1 MIAQT
6 ENSVTLVEAAT
17 QELLDWAAAITES
30 DQTYFEK
37 AKALATRLGSH
48 YRHEDGLTE
57 IGFWTPELT
66 GEPLEMMDVRLEVL
80 TPLDPIDWRSGS
92 SQVVRF
98 QRDRVSLKPQGEY
111 LWGVVSGMRPGNRD
125 QAGSFYWLRYLD
137 AQNRPQ
143 TIWDVVARSLPFGI
157 FAPAEL
163 YDTDSLQRQRADLE
177 YLAAAGSNQA
187 ESQSLPRQA
196 PPSNILQIYLGTASE
211 EGTVE
216 GLNQIYQ
223 QIATKLQNQ
232 QELTAAETNFVGY
245 DAVQLLPVEPTIEYG
260 SERNQGENSE
270 QEEID
275 SEFFCFVSPSQE
287 DLPPL
292 ENEDGSIPFLDIA
305 TVQLQRP
312 NTQNWGFDVPILGG
326 SAVNPAFLGSLRPD
340 EMVDL
345 IATLHNFP
353 TGPIQ
358 VLFDVVFSHA
368 DDQAELCLNRQFL
381 KGGNPYGQELNH
393 QLPTVRAIFQEIL
406 RRKVNF
412 GIDGIR
418 LDRAHEYRFFNP
430 LSGRMEQDDAFLL
443 EMSDVVQ
450 EVNGY
455 RRHLCTIFED
465 ARPWP
470 EEGWEKVATYWDLIE
485 QKPGSYQWSPLIF
498 ASNAPMLYSFWQDYE
513 KRIDEVMSHGDR
525 WVIGC
530 GNHDTL
536 RRAHQIDPE
545 IRTDIDWH
553 LGDTLRSV
561 FLNSYDNPAVHTWL
575 YGFSP
580 GLPMDFLH
588 ATMRAPWMFFRNTDR
603 RYGVLV
609 VSEEVGFLY
618 WHLTPQLYEEE
629 RAFRR
634 VKSLGF
640 TDLDDLRNFCLGLRR
655 GVLER
660 EYDLNQIVSACGPCL
675 DPESNDCDLPSLGTL
690 QEGSAIDFV
699 RQLDSDRLKDFA
711 RKFLEDAYEFCN
723 VWRYT
728 NQLDARRTRF
738 KWQLRQFRQQH
749 SWLHR
754 NLNPRDRFH
763 RVSDSQR
770 IVFYGKRQN
779 PDNPQEQIVMLAHI
793 LGKPMM
799 VSLGD
804 WLQLDLSEWQSAIVS
819 PSLAEDDR
827 LKDLRYLE
835 LRNSEA
841 LVLKVK

>member
-30 DQTYFEK
+30 DRTYFQK

-66 GEPLEMMDVRLEVL
+66 GETLEMMEVRLEVL
-80 TPLDPIDWRSGS
+80 TPLDPIDWRSSS
-92 SQVVRF
+92 SQYVRF
-98 QRDRVSLKPQGEY
+98 QRDLVALKPQGEY
-111 LWGVVSGMRPGNRD
+111 LWGVISGMRPGHRE

-143 TIWDVVARSLPFGI
+143 TVRDVVAKSLPFGI
-157 FAPAEL
+157 FAPAEV
-163 YDTDSLQRQRADLE
+163 YDTDSLDKNRADLD
-177 YLAAAGSNQA
+177 YLAASGSTEK
-187 ESQSLPRQA
+187 ESASLPRPH
-196 PPSNILQIYLGTASE
+196 PPANILQIYLGTASE
-211 EGTVE
+211 AGTVE

-223 QIATKLQNQ
+223 QITDKLQNQ
-232 QELTAAETNFVGY
+232 QELTPAETNFIAY

-260 SERNQGENSE
+260 SDRNQDENSE
-270 QEEID
+270 EHEVD
-275 SEFFCFVSPSQE
+275 SEFFTF
-287 DLPPL
+287 LPPSD
-292 ENEDGSIPFLDIA
+292 EDIASSEDIELLDMA

-326 SAVNPAFLGSLRPD
+326 STVNPALLGSLRPD

-358 VLFDVVFSHA
+358 VIFDVVFSHA

-381 KGGNPYGQELNH
+381 KGGNSYGQELNH

-418 LDRAHEYRFFNP
+418 LDRAHEYQFFNP
-430 LSGRMEQDDAFLL
+430 LSGRIEQDDAFLL

-450 EVNGY
+450 DINGY
-455 RRHLCTIFED
+455 RRQLCTIFED

-470 EEGWEKVATYWDLIE
+470 EQGWEQVATYRDLIE

-498 ASNAPMLYSFWQDYE
+498 ANNAPMLYSFWENYE
-513 KRIDEVMSHGDR
+513 KRIDEVISHGER

-545 IRTDIDWH
+545 IDTDIDWH
-553 LGDTLRSV
+553 LGNTLRSV
-561 FLNSYDNPAVHTWL
+561 LRNAYDNQAVNTWL
-575 YGFSP
+575 YGFCP

-618 WHLTPQLYEEE
+618 WQVTPALYGEAK
-629 RAFRR
+629 AFPR

-640 TDLDDLRNFCLGLRR
+640 AQLDELRKFCMALRH

-660 EYDLNQIVSACGPCL
+660 EYDLSEIVAACQKGL
-675 DPESNDCDLPSLGTL
+675 DPQNWDCDFPSLGPL
-690 QEGSAIDFV
+690 QDERTIAFV
-699 RQLDSDRLKDFA
+699 RDLNSDRLKEFA
-711 RKFLEDAYEFCN
+711 RNFLEDAYEFCN
-723 VWRYT
+723 VWRYSDELEEKQT
-728 NQLDARRTRF
+728 QFNL
-738 KWQLRQFRQQH
+738 QLRQFRKQRP
-749 SWLHR
+749 WLHY
-754 NLNPRDRFH
+754 NLTTRDRFH
-763 RVSDSQR
+763 KVSDGRR
-770 IVFYGKRQN
+770 ILFYGKRHN
-779 PDNPQEQIVMLAHI
+779 PDNPQEQIVMLSHMW
-793 LGKPMM
+793 GEPMM

-804 WLQLDLSEWQSAIVS
+804 WLQLDLSEWQCAIAS
-819 PSLAEDDR
+819 PSLAADGR
-827 LKDLRYLE
+827 LEDLRYVE

-841 LVLKVK
+841 LVLTAK

>member
-1 MIAQT
+1 VIAQT

-30 DQTYFEK
+30 DRTYFEK
-37 AKALATRLGSH
+37 AKALASRLGSH
-48 YRHEDGLTE
+48 YRREDGLTE

-66 GEPLEMMDVRLEVL
+66 GEALEMMEVRLEVL
-80 TPLDPIDWRSGS
+80 TPLDPIDWRCGT

-98 QRDRVSLKPQGEY
+98 QRDRVALKPHREY
-111 LWGVVSGMRPGNRD
+111 LWGVLSGMRPGSRD
-125 QAGSFYWLRYLD
+125 RAGSFYWLRYLD

-143 TIWDVVARSLPFGI
+143 TVRDVVATSLPFGI

-163 YDTDSLQRQRADLE
+163 YDTASLQENRADLD
-177 YLAAAGSNQA
+177 YLATSGSTQA
-187 ESQSLPRQA
+187 ESHSLPRTH

-211 EGTVE
+211 AGTVE
-216 GLNQIYQ
+216 GLTKIYQ

-232 QELTAAETNFVGY
+232 QELNAAETNFIGY

-260 SERNQGENSE
+260 SDRHQDENSE
-270 QEEID
+270 ENEID
-275 SEFFCFVSPSQE
+275 SEFFTFLTPSEADLPSSE
-287 DLPPL
+287 DLEL
-292 ENEDGSIPFLDIA
+292 LDVA

-326 SAVNPAFLGSLRPD
+326 STINPAFLETLRPD

-358 VLFDVVFSHA
+358 VIFDVVFSHA

-381 KGGNPYGQELNH
+381 KGGNSYGQELNH

-418 LDRAHEYRFFNP
+418 LDRAHEYQFFNP

-450 EVNGY
+450 EINGY

-470 EEGWEKVATYWDLIE
+470 DEGWEQVATYRDLIE

-498 ASNAPMLYSFWQDYE
+498 GNNAPMLYSFWQEYE
-513 KRIDEVMSHGDR
+513 KRIDEVIHHGER
-525 WVIGC
+525 WVVGC

-545 IRTDIDWH
+545 ISTDIDWH
-553 LGDTLRSV
+553 LGDDLRSV
-561 FLNSYDNPAVHTWL
+561 FLNAYDNPAVNTWL
-575 YGFSP
+575 YAFSP

-588 ATMRAPWMFFRNTDR
+588 ATMRSPWMFFRNTDR

-618 WHLTPQLYEEE
+618 WHLTPQLYDDEK
-629 RAFRR
+629 AFPR

-640 TDLDDLRNFCLGLRR
+640 TKLADLRKFCMSLRR

-660 EYDLNQIVSACGPCL
+660 EYDLDEIVAACKQCL
-675 DPESNDCDLPSLGTL
+675 DPDNMDCDLPSLGPL
-690 QEGSAIDFV
+690 EDENSIAFV
-699 RQLDSDRLKDFA
+699 RYINSDRLKEFA
-711 RKFLEDAYEFCN
+711 RRFLEDAYEFCN
-723 VWRYT
+723 VWRYA
-728 NQLDARRTRF
+728 NQLDSKQTHF
-738 KWQLRQFRQQH
+738 NLQLRKFRQQNH
-749 SWLHR
+749 WLQY
-754 NLNPRDRFH
+754 NLKSRDRFH
-763 RVSDSQR
+763 RVSDDRR
-770 IVFYGKRQN
+770 IVFYGKRHN
-779 PDNPQEQIVMLAHI
+779 PDNPQEEIVMLAHI
-793 LGKPMM
+793 WGDPMM